1 MHRIALVLFALV
13 LFTAPLTAQTVTFTS
28 QPYPEGLQS
37 TLADNLKL
45 DILIT
50 VAGSGESMTMS
61 KESRKKLRKTV
72 LETSG
77 DRVQKVALEISE
89 AYEAES
95 SPMRRPKTKNYDMED
110 KVFILERISTEASS
124 PEGSDSAD
132 DNPEWTVSRENGDA
146 VTAEEREYIL
156 GEIVK
161 KNDQG
166 FRRLLDGRSMSVG
179 DTLVLN
185 EDVLSLLGGAAM
197 PNGMSLKRAILILTG
212 LGEEDGEATGLFD
225 MQLEMLGE
233 SPLMNMTMLLE
244 GKVVAFVETLWPL
257 SLTLGGD
264 IIGEGGHAG
273 MDIAGEGMFEG
284 VMKAE

>member
-1 MHRIALVLFALV
+1 
-13 LFTAPLTAQTVTFTS
+13 
-28 QPYPEGLQS
+28 LQS
-37 TLADNLKL
+37 TLADNLKV
-45 DILIT
+45 DILVT
-50 VAGSGESMTMS
+50 VGGSGESMTMS

-77 DRVQKVALEISE
+77 DRVQKVALEIAE
-89 AYEAES
+89 AYESEA
-95 SPMRRPKTKNYDMED
+95 SPMRKPKTKTYDMKD
-110 KVFILERISTEASS
+110 KVFILERTPAGGAS
-124 PEGSDSAD
+124 PEGSDTAD
-132 DNPEWTVSRENGDA
+132 DKPEWTVNRENGDA

-179 DTLVLN
+179 DTLVLD
-185 EDVLSLLGGAAM
+185 EDVLGLLGGAAM
-197 PNGMSLKRAILILTG
+197 PKDLSLKRAILILTG
-212 LGEEDGEATGLFD
+212 LGEEEGEQTGLFD
-225 MQLEMLGE
+225 MQLEMVAE

-244 GKVVAFVETLWPL
+244 GKAVAFVQTLWPL

-273 MDIAGEGMFEG
+273 MEVTGEGMIEG
-284 VMKAE
+284 VMVAEYSMD